1 MTHWLAAP
9 IIIPFAAAAL
19 SLLARH
25 RPRLQSG
32 LALLAATVHLALGAW
47 LLYRTHTAG
56 ITVLHVGGWPAP
68 FGIALVTDHLSALML
83 LITGVVYLA
92 VTVYSRADIDSDAIQ
107 RGYYPLLHILV
118 GGISGAFLTG
128 DLFNLYVWFEV
139 MLMASFAL
147 LVLGRTR
154 AQLDGGVKYV
164 VINLLSTLLF
174 LTGLALVYGM
184 TGTLNMAHLHLK
196 LQALGNPAVAS
207 AVAVLFLTAFG
218 IKSGLFPLF
227 FWLPA
232 AYHTPPV
239 AVSAIFS
246 GLLTKVGVYT
256 LIRTFTLIFPF
267 ADTGL
272 QDLVLVAAALTMI
285 TGVVGAAAHVEVRRI
300 LSFHIISQVG
310 YMVLGLGL
318 FTPLAMAGAV
328 FYLLHHIVVKTN
340 LFLISG
346 LLRRYGGSFAL
357 AKLGGVYGTRG
368 WLALLFFIPAFSLAG
383 FPPLS
388 GFWAKMILI
397 RASLE
402 IGHFV
407 LAGVAAVVGLLTV
420 YSMTKIWNEAFWK
433 PAASPPADQPADHN
447 DPGSGSAWLVAPVV
461 ALVLLTVMIGLFP
474 GPLVEL
480 ARQAAD
486 ELLDPGAYVY
496 SVVGDLP

>member
-1 MTHWLAAP
+1 MNGWLAAP

-19 SLLARH
+19 SLLGRH

-32 LALLAATVHLALGAW
+32 LAMLAASGHMAVVAW
-47 LLYRTHTAG
+47 LLYQTHTCG
-56 ITVLHVGGWPAP
+56 ITVLHVGSWQAP
-68 FGIALVTDHLSALML
+68 FGIALVADHLSALML

-92 VTVYSRADIDSDAIQ
+92 VAVYSRMDMDATAVE
-107 RGYYPLLHILV
+107 RGYYALLHILV

-147 LVLGRTR
+147 LVIGRTW
-154 AQLDGGVKYV
+154 AQLSGGVKYV
-164 VINLLSTLLF
+164 AINLISTLLF
-174 LTGLALVYGM
+174 LTGLALTYGM

-196 LQALGNPAVAS
+196 LQAAGDPAMTAAVA
-207 AVAVLFLTAFG
+207 AVFLIAFG

-232 AYHTPPV
+232 SYHTPPV

-267 ADTGL
+267 ADNGL
-272 QDLVLVAAALTMI
+272 RELVLGAAALTMI
-285 TGVVGAAAHVEVRRI
+285 IGVVGAAAHVEVRRI

-318 FTPLAMAGAV
+318 FTPLALAGAV

-357 AKLGGVYGTRG
+357 AELGGVYGARG

-388 GFWAKMILI
+388 GFWAKMIII

-402 IGHFV
+402 IGHFT

-420 YSMTKIWNEAFWK
+420 YSMTKIWNESFWK
-433 PAASPPADQPADHN
+433 AAPTNPDDRNGPEA
-447 DPGSGSAWLVAPVV
+447 GSAWLIVPVV
-461 ALVLLTVMIGLFP
+461 ALALLTVMIGLFP
-474 GPLVEL
+474 GPLVDL
-480 ARQAAD
+480 AKQAAI
-486 ELLDPGAYVY
+486 ELLDPGVYVY
-496 SVVGDLP
+496 SVVGDLR